1 MAFRRRNL
9 PLGNRGKGENKM
21 ESLLYTIVGLVAR
34 IHYAILSW
42 NDSIE
47 TSFTD
52 KELHFIVL
60 GAIGILLIFAL
71 HPLFLWLARTG
82 HTMIISFFYVLTVIV
97 VIAFA
102 IEIGQGVTGTGRMEF
117 DDIMYGIIGFLF
129 FFAIFAVIRG
139 IIHLIVKLK
148 RDHDSSQRYYS

>member
-1 MAFRRRNL
+1 
-9 PLGNRGKGENKM
+9 M